1 MWRASSVCILG
12 LALLALAGCV
22 NLADYEAMRRGR
34 ETAEKI
40 VKDLTHKADQ
50 LEAEYERL
58 KETIDVL
65 CDAALM
71 RQIRRS
77 RRFYAAGGKGLSV
90 ADVFGETIPPAK
102 RRAR

>member
-1 MWRASSVCILG
+1 MSRTLPISEVKARLPELVTGVEEREEEIVVAKNKKGKPAAVL
-12 LALLALAGCV
+12 V
-22 NLADYEAMRRGR
+22 NY
-34 ETAEKI
+34 
-40 VKDLTHKADQ
+40 
-50 LEAEYERL
+50 AEYERL
-58 KETIDVL
+58 KETIEVL
-65 CDAALM
+65 CDVDLM